1 MKILQLHCSR
11 SAKGYVSYK
20 FRAPAS
26 RKSYMYVCMCMCKVC
41 MCEISCVY
49 LPVCVSSEACLSARV
64 AHFNVI
70 ACACLAATC
79 TAHPH
84 PLSVILG
91 SCFVVVVAL
100 VSLCNSPPAPPH
112 PIPLPADVAFKR
124 ISPSAITVVE
134 KCQLFWL
141 LKRVPDRRTPRGARA
156 LWSLVPAAAA
166 VHEASKDAK
175 CQRQRQRGA
184 SS

>member
-1 MKILQLHCSR
+1 M
-11 SAKGYVSYK
+11 YVCACVKY
-20 FRAPAS
+20 ACV
-26 RKSYMYVCMCMCKVC
+26 KSYM
-41 MCEISCVY
+41 Y

-91 SCFVVVVAL
+91 SCVVVVAL
-100 VSLCNSPPAPPH
+100 FGLCNSPPAP
-112 PIPLPADVAFKR
+112 IPLTTEVAFKR
-124 ISPSAITVVE
+124 ISPSAITVVQ

-156 LWSLVPAAAA
+156 LWSLVPAAA